1 MLDERQ
7 TDRTDENSWD
17 TVWSRTS
24 DRRKRNGGDGRK
36 GSGERKRKKR
46 KGTKVYK
53 GEEISR
59 KIKKRGREKEEFDDQ
74 DRTEADTVRC
84 MKVRGVRGRRGE
96 ATVISILN
104 AIPRTTAKL
113 ERERERKRERR
124 TLQNFE
130 RPLCPDLIRMCI
142 LSDNHEDH
150 LALSMMISLF
160 FLFSRDLTLTFYRE
174 IIIISLQIRI
184 ISSEIYNIIWI

>member
-1 MLDERQ
+1 MER
-7 TDRTDENSWD
+7 
-17 TVWSRTS
+17 
-24 DRRKRNGGDGRK
+24 KK
-36 GSGERKRKKR
+36 KRKK
-46 KGTKVYK
+46 GTKIYK
-53 GEEISR
+53 GEEIWR

-84 MKVRGVRGRRGE
+84 MKVRVRGEKG

-104 AIPRTTAKL
+104 AIPRTMAKREREK
-113 ERERERKRERR
+113 ERERRR

-150 LALSMMISLF
+150 LALSMMISFF
-160 FLFSRDLTLTFYRE
+160 FLFSRFERFNFDFLSRNYHNL
-174 IIIISLQIRI
+174 SLD
-184 ISSEIYNIIWI
+184 SNNIKRNL